1 MFPPCREVSATLTPA
16 HLGFPPKVLDGLGE
30 LRHVPLELA
39 ADLGRIPVG
48 PSSLHEG
55 PAGER
60 VAGCGEAALAA
71 AFAPGGLTGGESPR
85 AHERS
90 RVLATGEVAERSDE
104 GDGHHEL
111 EAAHGLERL
120 DDGGQAPSL
129 DLLPAFGLETL
140 EPCLMCRNGA
150 AVLLEAHRLGGRGT
164 DHFRQP
170 APMGGPPGG
179 AALIPAVLAP
189 QEGLQPVLGGLAIP
203 DRLRTR
209 AGPVAD
215 RLVLDRRDR
224 DRRQSTGPHQPG
236 ELGGV
241 ASIGVDAVARLLRD
255 PGGGHDPAE
264 PCRAAEIAIK
274 PGPAGPSFVDEDQRL
289 GFRGEL
295 ADTRVEVALAG
306 ADGARLAG
314 FGVDVT
320 EEAVVREL
328 VEKIL
333 AQHGRLDVLVNTVGG
348 YAGGTKLWELE
359 TKAFDQML
367 ALNLRSGYVLSRAA
381 VGAMLKKGRGAI
393 INVASKAAIDHA
405 AGAAAY
411 ATSKSA
417 AVALLD
423 SLAADLKGSGIRVN
437 SILPSIIDT
446 EANRKAMPAADF
458 SKWPK
463 PEEIA
468 RVILFLCSDDAS
480 VIRGAAIPVYGDS

>member
-1 MFPPCREVSATLTPA
+1 MSEKFHE
-16 HLGFPPKVLDGLGE
+16 KVILVAGGTGGLG
-30 LRHVPLELA
+30 RAVSLA
-39 ADLGRIPVG
+39 FLV
-48 PSSLHEG
+48 EG
-55 PAGER
+55 AKVVVTYRKQE
-60 VAGCGEAALAA
+60 
-71 AFAPGGLTGGESPR
+71 
-85 AHERS
+85 
-90 RVLATGEVAERSDE
+90 
-104 GDGHHEL
+104 EL
-111 EAAHGLERL
+111 EALK
-120 DDGGQAPSL
+120 
-129 DLLPAFGLETL
+129 
-140 EPCLMCRNGA
+140 
-150 AVLLEAHRLGGRGT
+150 
-164 DHFRQP
+164 
-170 APMGGPPGG
+170 
-179 AALIPAVLAP
+179 
-189 QEGLQPVLGGLAIP
+189 
-203 DRLRTR
+203 
-209 AGPVAD
+209 
-215 RLVLDRRDR
+215 
-224 DRRQSTGPHQPG
+224 
-236 ELGGV
+236 
-241 ASIGVDAVARLLRD
+241 
-255 PGGGHDPAE
+255 
-264 PCRAAEIAIK
+264 IA
-274 PGPAGPSFVDEDQRL
+274 
-289 GFRGEL
+289 
-295 ADTRVEVALAG
+295 AG

-411 ATSKSA
+411 AASKSA